1 MAFIDKLKSGI
12 PTLSYELFPPKNI
25 NGWATLYS
33 TMAEISKLVPDY
45 ISVTYG
51 AGGSTRS
58 KTFDLVSRIQDELG
72 IETMAHLT
80 CVGHS
85 KDELKEILQT
95 LVKAGIRNVLG
106 LRGDPP
112 KGDTAFKPHPDGF
125 AHASD
130 LIAFI
135 KGNFQLQIACA
146 YYPEKHM
153 EAASLESDIGYLKL
167 KQDNGAQCTI
177 SQLFFDNE
185 TFYRFRDKCQAMG
198 VTMPFVAGIM
208 PVLNLNQLTRFRELS
223 GCMIPESMVTF
234 LGSGKPEDVTLR
246 GVEFATAQC
255 DDLLKNGIAGIHLY
269 SLNQSQ
275 SSSRITENLR
285 RLGHFPIAQADAK
298 ASPAKPNSASKP
310 ASPMQSA
317 AQP

>member
-1 MAFIDKLKSGI
+1 
-12 PTLSYELFPPKNI
+12 
-25 NGWATLYS
+25 
-33 TMAEISKLVPDY
+33 
-45 ISVTYG
+45 
-51 AGGSTRS
+51 
-58 KTFDLVSRIQDELG
+58 
-72 IETMAHLT
+72 
-80 CVGHS
+80 VGHS
-85 KDELKEILQT
+85 KDELRDILQT

-112 KGDTAFKPHPDGF
+112 KGDSAFKPHPEGF

-146 YYPEKHM
+146 FYPEKHM

-185 TFYRFRDKCQAMG
+185 NFYRFRDKCHAKG
-198 VTMPFVAGIM
+198 INMPFVAGIM

-223 GCMIPESMVTF
+223 GCNIPDSMVSF
-234 LGSGKPEDVTLR
+234 LGAGNPEDVTQR
-246 GVEFATAQC
+246 GVDFATAQC

-269 SLNQSQ
+269 SLNQSH
-275 SSSRITENLR
+275 SSARITENLR
-285 RLGHFPIAQADAK
+285 QLGHFPLAQTDAK
-298 ASPAKPNSASKP
+298 ASSPKSAAKPVS
-310 ASPMQSA
+310 SPKSP